1 MKRIY
6 RFHTHG
12 WTDIAVDV
20 DDKELEGLSEE
31 EIDDFMFQEADD
43 LYNQGDENA
52 IVAEDFENTDCEDI
66 TDCFGDL
73 K

>member
-20 DDKELEGLSEE
+20 DDKELEGLSQED
-31 EIDDFMFQEADD
+31 IDDVMFQAADD

-52 IVAEDFENTDCEDI
+52 IVADGFENVDCEDI

-73 K
+73 E

>member
-20 DDKELEGLSEE
+20 DDKELEGFSQED
-31 EIDDFMFQEADD
+31 IDDVMFQAADG

-52 IVAEDFENTDCEDI
+52 IVADGFENVDCEDI